1 VTDSRE
7 LLAYAVLGV
16 IGGLAASIFSHA
28 LGYLRPRLRNLP
40 RWTFFVQSPVAGLC
54 VGLIGFIG
62 FPQIMG
68 PGYEVM
74 DHAMH
79 GQYTWKLLLALALL
93 KILATTLS
101 FSSGTP
107 GGMFAP
113 TLFIGAMLGASIG
126 TFEKIFYPNLH
137 ITVGAYALVGMGVLF
152 AAFLRVP
159 LTSVFMVLEVSG
171 NYSIIL
177 PVILANTIAYLV
189 SRTLQPHAIFEV
201 FTHQDGLDLPSME
214 EQREE
219 VVLHLEDA
227 LRPLSVPVIEAG
239 MTLSAA
245 AAAVDAKQAEVFLV
259 RLPGHA
265 WYSMT
270 RAELGSLAA
279 VSAPETV
286 LANVLKP
293 DRIPLLFPDLP
304 LDSAL
309 PHLARWPILPIQNRA
324 RRGTIEGTVTLA
336 DVLSRY
342 QAM

>member
-1 VTDSRE
+1 
-7 LLAYAVLGV
+7 
-16 IGGLAASIFSHA
+16 
-28 LGYLRPRLRNLP
+28 
-40 RWTFFVQSPVAGLC
+40 
-54 VGLIGFIG
+54 
-62 FPQIMG
+62 
-68 PGYEVM
+68 
-74 DHAMH
+74 
-79 GQYTWKLLLALALL
+79 
-93 KILATTLS
+93 
-101 FSSGTP
+101 
-107 GGMFAP
+107 
-113 TLFIGAMLGASIG
+113 
-126 TFEKIFYPNLH
+126 
-137 ITVGAYALVGMGVLF
+137 VGMGVLF

-159 LTSVFMVLEVSG
+159 LTSVFMVLEMSG

-189 SRTLQPHAIFEV
+189 SRSLQPSSIFEV

-227 LRPLSVPVIEAG
+227 LRPLSVPEIDAG
-239 MTLSAA
+239 TTLSAA
-245 AAAVDAKQAEVFLV
+245 LAELDAKHAEVFLV

-279 VSAPETV
+279 VTAPETV
-286 LANVLKP
+286 VSSVLKP

-324 RRGTIEGTVTLA
+324 SRGAIEGTVTLA

-342 QAM
+342 QAT